1 MVVPIPTPSILI
13 ISSLILIKS
22 PPKNDTVLSTKIVS
36 SVVNIL
42 LTNFAVVEVE
52 TTGDWMRLS
61 SATTTFAFWFIEV
74 NLCNV
79 PIPTLVISKTSGTN
93 LRASSALLA
102 SLTLFISTFTI
113 KTLSG
118 NLLVVPTPTDGKL
131 VDAIPIAFA
140 VTIPVILLELE
151 YLTCSPVT
159 KKWFG
164 KEIVF
169 EVVLTIV
176 EALPTK
182 YLSNIGLFLWVKLNA
197 RLISTSVP
205 S

>member
-1 MVVPIPTPSILI
+1 
-13 ISSLILIKS
+13 
-22 PPKNDTVLSTKIVS
+22 
-36 SVVNIL
+36 
-42 LTNFAVVEVE
+42 
-52 TTGDWMRLS
+52 MRLS

-74 NLCNV
+74 NLWNV
-79 PIPTLVISKTSGTN
+79 PIPTLVISKTSGTD

-159 KKWFG
+159 KK
-164 KEIVF
+164 
-169 EVVLTIV
+169 
-176 EALPTK
+176 
-182 YLSNIGLFLWVKLNA
+182 
-197 RLISTSVP
+197 
-205 S
+205 